1 MNKCNGCGA
10 ILQTTDAAKEGYAI
24 SLSHTL
30 CNRCFRIQ
38 NYNEYEKV
46 EKTNEEFV
54 PILKIISETNSLVV
68 LVVDILNINK
78 DLKYLTSHLSNDI
91 LLVLTK
97 RDVLPY
103 SLNDEK
109 LLSYD
114 YGINYIDA
122 VMISSNKNY
131 GLDELYEKINYYK
144 KDKKVYV
151 VGYSNVGKSTL
162 INKLIYHYSDLKT
175 TITTSMLPSTTLD
188 MIEVPI
194 TDDLILVDT
203 PGIIEDGNIINY
215 VEPNLLKKIICKK
228 EIKPI
233 TYQVKQK
240 QVIMIEDI
248 GYIECENVN
257 NFTFY
262 MSNLLKIDRKFKDI
276 KKQNLKEHIIRVKE
290 HQDIVILG
298 LGFIKTTNQDTLKV
312 YLLDG
317 VDIYTRTSLI

>member
-54 PILKIISETNSLVV
+54 PILKKISETNSLVV

-215 VEPNLLKKIICKK
+215 VESNLLKKIICKK

>member
-54 PILKIISETNSLVV
+54 PILKKISETNSLVV